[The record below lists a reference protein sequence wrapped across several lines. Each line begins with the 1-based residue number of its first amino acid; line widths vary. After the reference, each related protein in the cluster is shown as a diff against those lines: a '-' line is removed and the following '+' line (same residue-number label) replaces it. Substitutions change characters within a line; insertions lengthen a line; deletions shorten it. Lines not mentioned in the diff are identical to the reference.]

1 MQKMIWTGIGVSA
14 AAVIGTVSLF
24 GTGRLH
30 SNNVI
35 QTPAHL
41 EQAASEN
48 NQTTQSSEVLTE
60 QSVYYACK
68 LERRLLTQNTLRTVC
83 FQMT

>member
-30 SNNVI
+30 FNNVI
-35 QTPAHL
+35 QTPAQL
-41 EQAASEN
+41 EQTASEN
-48 NQTTQSSEVLTE
+48 DQTTQSSE
-60 QSVYYACK
+60 SINRSNPFIM
-68 LERRLLTQNTLRTVC
+68 RR
-83 FQMT
+83 

>member
-41 EQAASEN
+41 EQAASEIIKPH
-48 NQTTQSSEVLTE
+48 NQAK
-60 QSVYYACK
+60 Y
-68 LERRLLTQNTLRTVC
+68 
-83 FQMT
+83 